1 MQVYIQVKRTAETLN
16 QCDRTGVICGFC
28 VTGFFANGRG
38 DGAID
43 DAQSLLSIPTVAV
56 KQPELAKKTL
66 PQNVI
71 ADLLKFRKNHSLK
84 GLSLKGMIEEGRR

>member
-38 DGAID
+38 GGVID

-56 KQPELAKKTL
+56 KQPELAKK
-66 PQNVI
+66 PGMGASSDEI
-71 ADLLKFRKNHSLK
+71 CMEHYLKKCNYYLV
-84 GLSLKGMIEEGRR
+84 